1 MKISMRAVA
10 AGIIV
15 SAIAAPT
22 FAQSIPLH
30 PAVPGMTMP
39 AAETRAD
46 YRHDKRFQE
55 YLSHHPG
62 VRRDLERN
70 PDLINDPEF
79 VKKHPE
85 FHEFLERHR
94 KVRNTVEDRAVYKE
108 DHAADKAER
117 KYGTPEAGEP
127 AVANA
132 TGPVTAKETRAERR
146 AAKKAAKHGAATNAS
161 ATTTT
166 H

>member
-30 PAVPGMTMP
+30 PGAAMP
-39 AAETRAD
+39 AADSPAD
-46 YRHDKRFQE
+46 FRHDARFQE
-55 YLSHHPG
+55 YLSRHPG
-62 VRRDLERN
+62 VRRDLNRN
-70 PDLINDPEF
+70 PDLINDPQF
-79 VKKHPE
+79 VRKHPE
-85 FHEFLERHR
+85 LHEFMENHR
-94 KVRNTVEDRAVYKE
+94 KVRNTVEDRPLYKE
-108 DHAADKAER
+108 DHTADKAER
-117 KYGTPEAGEP
+117 KYGTPDLGEP
-127 AVANA
+127 ATTNA
-132 TGPVTAKETRAERR
+132 TGPVTANETRAERR
-146 AAKKAAKHGAATNAS
+146 AARKAAKAAGTSGAS

>member
-1 MKISMRAVA
+1 MKISMKATAV
-10 AGIIV
+10 GIIV
-15 SAIAAPT
+15 SAIATPA

-30 PAVPGMTMP
+30 PTVPGMTMP

-46 YRHDKRFQE
+46 FRHDKRFQE

-85 FHEFLERHR
+85 FHEFLENHR
-94 KVRNTVEDRAVYKE
+94 KVRNAVEDRALYKE
-108 DHAADKAER
+108 DHAQDKMER
-117 KYGTPEAGEP
+117 KYGIRDTDEP
-127 AVANA
+127 ATADVR
-132 TGPVTAKETRAERR
+132 GPVTAKETRAERR
-146 AAKKAAKHGAATNAS
+146 AARKAAKAGGTTGAS
-161 ATTTT
+161 PTTTT